1 MEKQEGRDAAAVR
14 LDDPWYDALAS
25 GWGELDGTGAPAPG
39 VPPQPADRERAGLG
53 TAGIYLEVHRSAAF
67 QEVRSRYRRFVV
79 PAASA
84 FLLWYLAYVVTAT
97 TAPGLMA
104 RPVAGAVNVAMVA
117 GLGQFAHHVPADLG
131 VCPACQT
138 AAGPG
143 RARSALGMFDRAR
156 TQDDEPGDRTL
167 SGDHQTLA
175 LLLFSAF
182 IAITLGITTW
192 ASRNRHGS
200 AEEFYAGG
208 RLFSPMENGF
218 AIAGDYMSAASFLG
232 ISGVIALFGYDGML
246 YSVGFLVAWLVV
258 LLLVAELVRNCGRFT
273 LADVVAARMSERPV
287 RIAVGNSLR
296 SPSRCSIWW
305 RRWSARAAWWRCFS
319 AVRARPAR
327 SWTVIG
333 VGALMVVYVS
343 CGGMRATTWIQ
354 IVKAVLLLG
363 GPVALTVWCSCA
375 SEATWP
381 AAEHGGRTQRSR
393 QGFPLSRPAVRRRV
407 DRTVCDFI
415 SLGLALV
422 LGTAGLPHILSRFY
436 TVPTARAARRSVV
449 WSISLI
455 GGFYLMTIVLGFG
468 AAAVLGCDAVRA
480 SDAAGNTAVPLL
492 ALELG
497 GGADSTGGSVL
508 FAVVAAVAFATILA
522 VVAGITLA
530 SSASVAHD
538 LYASLSR
545 RGTRGEVGVARI
557 AAVGVGIAAIG
568 LGLLA
573 QQLNVAFLVGL
584 AFAVA
589 AAANLPVLLYAL
601 FWRRFTTRGA
611 VWSVYGGLVPA
622 IALVVLSPVVSGE
635 TGCALPRTGLRCL
648 PVGEPGRRRH
658 SARVHRGLARHRHLP
673 RDGRRSQARGDGG
686 AFTDGCGGRLTGAGR
701 KPGRGGGRA

>member
-1 MEKQEGRDAAAVR
+1 
-14 LDDPWYDALAS
+14 
-25 GWGELDGTGAPAPG
+25 
-39 VPPQPADRERAGLG
+39 
-53 TAGIYLEVHRSAAF
+53 
-67 QEVRSRYRRFVV
+67 
-79 PAASA
+79 
-84 FLLWYLAYVVTAT
+84 
-97 TAPGLMA
+97 
-104 RPVAGAVNVAMVA
+104 
-117 GLGQFAHHVPADLG
+117 
-131 VCPACQT
+131 
-138 AAGPG
+138 
-143 RARSALGMFDRAR
+143 
-156 TQDDEPGDRTL
+156 L
-167 SGDHQTLA
+167 SGDHRTLT
-175 LLLFSAF
+175 LLLFCAV
-182 IAITLGITTW
+182 IVITLAITTW
-192 ASRNRHGS
+192 ASRRRHGS
-200 AEEFYAGG
+200 PEEFYAGG
-208 RLFSPMENGF
+208 RLFSPMENGL

-273 LADVVAARMSERPV
+273 LADVVAARMRERPV
-287 RIAVGNSLR
+287 RIASGISSVTVSVLYLVAQMVGAGSLVAMLVGGT
-296 SPSRCSIWW
+296 SGS
-305 RRWSARAAWWRCFS
+305 
-319 AVRARPAR
+319 AR

-363 GPVALTVWCSCA
+363 GACVLTVLVLMRFRGDLAALLS
-375 SEATWP
+375 T
-381 AAEHGGRTQRSR
+381 AAERSGHGREFLAPGLRYGGEWTHR
-393 QGFPLSRPAVRRRV
+393 L
-407 DRTVCDFI
+407 DFI

-468 AAAVLGCDAVRA
+468 AAALLGSSAVRE
-480 SDAAGNTAVPLL
+480 SDPAGNTAVPLL
-492 ALELG
+492 SLELG
-497 GGADSTGGSVL
+497 GGAGSTGGSVL

-557 AAVGVGIAAIG
+557 AAVGVGVAAIG

-622 IALVVLSPVVSGE
+622 VALVVLSPVVSGGPGALFPELDFAVFPLENPGIVAIPLGFVAGWLGTVTSREGADEAKHAE
-635 TGCALPRTGLRCL
+635 TE
-648 PVGEPGRRRH
+648 V
-658 SARVHRGLARHRHLP
+658 
-673 RDGRRSQARGDGG
+673 RS
-686 AFTDGCGGRLTGAGR
+686 LTGAG
-701 KPGRGGGRA
+701 AA